1 MSTSPNP
8 YGPYGDVRHPFGL
21 PMGTVRGFMS
31 VLICAFFWIYLL
43 LPAPADQRPLTAPLA
58 HFFLL
63 TLVFL
68 SFASHPFPVDKSR
81 SEFLPWLMRFLFVG
95 GSIAVVIYVAIEFP
109 QRLQLRLT
117 PEPGE
122 VTQWPLLLGTLAGGF
137 GFGVFIR
144 TILGRNGNLFQTL
157 RAWIGVIAILMLIAE
172 TLFQFTIRPQLGEP
186 IPPEATKIWESM
198 IIAFVAAY
206 FGTRA

>member
-1 MSTSPNP
+1 MSTIP
-8 YGPYGDVRHPFGL
+8 GPYGDVRHPYGL

-43 LPAPADQRPLTAPLA
+43 LPDPKEGQRLMTVPLA

-68 SFASHPFPVDKSR
+68 SFASHPIPHDAQKS
-81 SEFLPWLMRFLFVG
+81 EVLPWLMRVLFVG
-95 GSIAVVIYVAIEFP
+95 GSAAGVAYVAYQEP
-109 QRLQLRLT
+109 SRLGTRLT
-117 PEPGE
+117 PEAGE
-122 VTQWPLLLGTLAGGF
+122 IGQWPALLGALAGGF
-137 GFGVFIR
+137 GAGLFARF
-144 TILGRNGNLFQTL
+144 ILGRRSELFQTV
-157 RAWIGVIAILMLIAE
+157 RGWVGVIAILLLVAE
-172 TLFQFTIRPQLGEP
+172 TVFQFAIRPALGDQP
-186 IPPEATKIWESM
+186 HQDALKVWEGT